1 MVLAC
6 CFVKIKNGLK
16 KIAERGTCRLYGE
29 ANNLWLILHGG
40 KNMKRKPMMI
50 MAGIFIGICIVVS
63 AGMWYVKTQ
72 AFMQTVGS
80 MVAQEATKLLDT
92 EVQIG
97 KIKIDSLHSF
107 TAESVVLYD
116 KEGDVLAETK
126 SAQVK
131 FSLLA
136 MFYESPIKGIN
147 EVLIRNPQVT
157 IKKRVD
163 NTWNYEDIISQ
174 NKTTKND
181 FSGKAIIE
189 NGTVTGK
196 MDGNSIKLDQVEANL
211 DFAEPSSIKVQT
223 SFKNGAAT
231 AEVSGSIGRNRQLLS
246 IQGENF
252 VVEDYMK
259 FLPEGIL
266 PDTIK
271 IEAGKID
278 KIKAEFF
285 KNGNAE
291 LHISGQAEFS
301 DGKAVIMQTKVEAI
315 AGLAVFNEK
324 DVSLF
329 ASARAAE
336 QKLSVHGKILLNTGD
351 PYLKLVVESQS
362 FDPSK
367 ILTNIPFRGA
377 VAFTANLTG
386 TVTDPSVQG
395 EFKANNGE
403 AYGYD
408 FRNAAAKVRFSKNV
422 IFVDDFS
429 AEVFDGRLSGEGEFD
444 TSTLAYKAHV
454 KAENIDA
461 SVLKEYVP
469 DFAGRISADVG
480 ANGQGADVE
489 NLEVYGTADVKN
501 GIYKGVAFNDMKA
514 SFYKK
519 GPDVIIDY
527 LSIKL
532 ENGGEIG
539 IDGTIR
545 KDSELDLDFYG
556 SHVDM
561 SLVKKF
567 FEQADISGFADF
579 QGECHGSI
587 DNPRIRAEFS
597 ATDGMLFKQPYHS
610 LHGSAGGSL
619 DGIGVRDFIMENGD
633 ESFTTVH
640 GIVGFTNDKRVDLT
654 VDTKGSRMENVA
666 ALLAPNQPLTGN
678 VDNIVH
684 ITGTLDNIE
693 AEGYIHFY
701 EGSYRGMLITYA
713 DGDYKRKNGI
723 TTLYDFH
730 LVSPLIDV
738 QMNGTIDTENNLNL
752 VVTAD
757 DIQLDRAGAHLPYPV
772 SGKAK
777 FKGLVSGTVDN
788 PVFEGNLA
796 ADSLLFNGQEIKNAH
811 GKLGYRANH
820 LQITSFGFEQNN
832 GKFVM
837 NTMVNLNT
845 SGISGRIDVQN
856 ADVNALLAM
865 VNQKNDVLTGR
876 LSGSVDIGG
885 TTTNPQVHLLG
896 SMETGAIKDY
906 ALSHIA
912 IDASL
917 TDHVLRIDK
926 FYGEQGSGKL
936 AIQGTAELNGAL
948 KARISAQGINAGLLT
963 RLMNLDMDTR
973 GTLDFDA
980 QLGGTI
986 ENPSADVSFAVTGGG
1001 IGATTFDS
1009 LAGLLNLKNGI
1020 INVNQVI
1027 IQKMAN
1033 KKNYKISA
1041 SGFIPL
1047 SALKSKPWE
1056 MPENYEQI
1064 NLYVSLDEADMSIL
1078 PVLSKEVDWA
1088 IGPMDGG
1095 VRITGTLAHPLFKG
1109 DIHLK
1114 DGAIKLKSLKNPI
1127 TNMKM
1132 NINFNGDRMTVND
1145 FSGKMGGGVYSLTG
1159 STMITG
1165 GGLADYNFALYMKN
1179 LGIDCAFYK
1188 GPLTG
1193 QLIVNEG
1200 QLFGKTSPKV
1210 TGTILFEN
1218 AMISIPGIPNSSGD
1232 LPRVL
1237 LDVKFQLGKKVH
1249 FYSPFIGDMQLAG
1262 SAHFGGSTNHP
1273 QPSGEISVLRGT
1285 VNYLKTVFT
1294 IREGEAY
1301 FNQVDSFFPSI
1312 VLRADTKLSQ
1322 TKVYL
1327 AIDGPAD
1334 NMAIHLASSSGM
1346 SETELIQLLTLRSAY
1361 KSNGDTS
1368 NLNSLLDV
1376 GLQMSFLSEVEGMV
1390 RNTLNLDEFSVE
1402 RDTSTNKSADSAN
1415 SEVYNVKMGKYLTEK
1430 FMVRYIQGVGTDTRK
1445 IGIQYDINDH
1455 ISLTADKDQKNAY
1468 TVGIEARM
1476 SF

>member
-1 MVLAC
+1 
-6 CFVKIKNGLK
+6 
-16 KIAERGTCRLYGE
+16 
-29 ANNLWLILHGG
+29 
-40 KNMKRKPMMI
+40 MKRKPMMI
-50 MAGIFIGICIVVS
+50 MAGIFIGICIAVL

-92 EVQIG
+92 EVEIG
-97 KIKIDSLHSF
+97 KIQINSLDSF

-116 KEGDVLAETK
+116 KDGGVMAETE

-136 MFYESPIKGIN
+136 MFYESPVKGIE
-147 EVLIRNPQVT
+147 EVLVRNPMVA
-157 IKKRVD
+157 IEKKVD
-163 NTWNYEDIISQ
+163 NTWNYEDIISRDE
-174 NKTTKND
+174 KTEND
-181 FSGKAIIE
+181 FSGKVIIE

-211 DFAEPSSIKVQT
+211 DFAEPSSIKLQA

-246 IQGENF
+246 IRGENF
-252 VVEDYMK
+252 IVEDYVK

-266 PDTIK
+266 PENIK

-291 LHISGQAEFS
+291 LHINGQAEFS
-301 DGKAVIMQTKVEAI
+301 GGKAMIMDTAVESI

-324 DVSLF
+324 DVSIF
-329 ASARAAE
+329 ASASAAE
-336 QKLSVHGKILLNTGD
+336 QKFSAHGKILLDTGE
-351 PYLKLVVESQS
+351 PYLKLIVESQS

-386 TVTDPSVQG
+386 TIGDPSVQG
-395 EFKANNGE
+395 ELKVKNGE

-408 FRNAAAKVRFSKNV
+408 FSNAAAKVRFSKNV
-422 IFVDDFS
+422 IFVDDFT
-429 AEVFDGRLSGEGEFD
+429 AEAFGGRFTVEGEFD
-444 TSTLAYKAHV
+444 TATLAYNAHV

-461 SVLKEYVP
+461 SVLKDYAPGFV
-469 DFAGRISADVG
+469 GSISADLG
-480 ANGQGADVE
+480 AHGQGADVE

-501 GIYKGVAFNDMKA
+501 GTYKGVAFNDVKA

-519 GPDVIIDY
+519 GSDVTIDY
-527 LSIKL
+527 LSAKL

-539 IDGTIR
+539 IDGTMR
-545 KDSELDLDFYG
+545 KNSELDLDFYG

-561 SLVKKF
+561 SLIKKF
-567 FEQADISGFADF
+567 VEQADISGFADF

-597 ATDGMLFKQPYHS
+597 ATDGMLFKQPYRS

-619 DGIGVRDFIMENGD
+619 DGVGVRDFIMENGD
-633 ESFTTVH
+633 ESFTTIH

-701 EGSYRGMLITYA
+701 EGSYRGMLLTYA

-738 QMNGTIDTENNLNL
+738 RMNGTIDTENNLNL
-752 VVTAD
+752 IVTAD
-757 DIQLDRAGAHLPYPV
+757 DIQLDKAGAHLPYPV

-777 FKGLVSGTVDN
+777 FKGLVSGTVDA
-788 PVFEGNLA
+788 PVFEGDLT

-811 GKLGYRANH
+811 GKVAYRASH
-820 LQITSFGFEQNN
+820 LHITSFGFEQNN

-837 NTMVNLNT
+837 NTMVNVNT
-845 SGISGRIDVQN
+845 TRINGRIDVNN

-876 LSGSVDIGG
+876 LNGSVDIGG
-885 TTTNPQVHLLG
+885 TTTNPQAHLIG
-896 SMETGAIKDY
+896 SMEKGAIKDY

-917 TDHVLRIDK
+917 TDHVLQINK

-936 AIQGTAELNGAL
+936 AIQGTADLNGELN
-948 KARISAQGINAGLLT
+948 ARISAQGINAGLLT

-980 QLGGTI
+980 QLGGTV
-986 ENPSADVSFAVTGGG
+986 ENPSADVSVTITGGG

-1020 INVNQVI
+1020 VSVNQLIV
-1027 IQKMAN
+1027 QKTAN
-1033 KKNYKISA
+1033 KKNYKISV
-1041 SGFIPL
+1041 SGLVPL
-1047 SALKSKPWE
+1047 AALKSKPWE

-1064 NLYVSLDEADMSIL
+1064 SLYVSLDDADMSIL

-1095 VRITGTLAHPLFKG
+1095 VKITGTLAHPLFKG
-1109 DIHLK
+1109 GIHLK

-1132 NINFNGDRMTVND
+1132 NIDFNGDRMTVND
-1145 FSGKMGGGVYSLTG
+1145 FSGKMGGGTYSLTG

-1165 GGLADYNFALYMKN
+1165 GGLADYNFVLDMKN
-1179 LGIDCAFYK
+1179 LGVDSAFYK

-1193 QLIVNEG
+1193 QLTVNEG
-1200 QLFGKTSPKV
+1200 QFFGRTAPKV
-1210 TGTILFEN
+1210 TGNILFEN
-1218 AMISIPGIPNSSGD
+1218 TMISIPAIPNSSGA

-1237 LDVKFQLGKKVH
+1237 LDVKFQLGKKVR
-1249 FYSPFIGDMQLAG
+1249 FYSPFVGDMQLAG

-1273 QPSGEISVLRGT
+1273 QASGEISVLRGT

-1312 VLRADTKLSQ
+1312 VLRADTKLTQ

-1334 NMAIHLASSSGM
+1334 NMTIHLASSSEM

-1361 KSNGDTS
+1361 KSNEDNS

-1402 RDTSTNKSADSAN
+1402 RDTSTNKSAGNLN

-1445 IGIQYDINDH
+1445 IGIQYDLNDH
-1455 ISLTADKDQKNAY
+1455 MSLTADKDQKNAY
-1468 TVGIEARM
+1468 TVGIEARL